1 MLQSPQVVCVTPSI
15 RGGTGM
21 SYLLR
26 VDSSVRGDTSVSGRL
41 TGLATARWLETHPG
55 GHVVHR
61 DLEAH
66 PVPHL
71 DGAANSARRTP
82 PDQHTPAQAERW
94 QLAEELV
101 AEVRDADAVV
111 LGLPL
116 YNWGPPSTVK
126 AWVDNLFAP
135 GLSRERGTGRGLLG
149 ATRFIVF
156 VSRGGGYGPEAPRYG
171 WDHATPWLVHA
182 LSALAIV
189 PEIIPVEMTLS
200 VVNPV
205 LEGFRPMMERD
216 LAAADAAIAN
226 LW

>member
-1 MLQSPQVVCVTPSI
+1 MA
-15 RGGTGM
+15 
-21 SYLLR
+21 YLLV
-26 VDSSVRGDTSVSGRL
+26 VDSSVRGEASVSRRL
-41 TGLATARWLETHPG
+41 TGLATARWQATHPSG
-55 GHVVHR
+55 RVVRR

-71 DGAANSARRTP
+71 DRAADTARRTP
-82 PDQHTPAQAERW
+82 PDQHTPEQAERW
-94 QLAEELV
+94 QLAEELI

-111 LGLPL
+111 LGFPL

-135 GLSRERGTGRGLLG
+135 GLSRERRTGKGLLG

-156 VSRGGGYGPEAPRYG
+156 ATRGGGYGPEAPRYG

-182 LSALAIV
+182 LSALGIV

-200 VVNPV
+200 VVNPA
-205 LEGFRPMMERD
+205 LESFRPMMERD
-216 LAAADAAIAN
+216 LAAAEAAIAK